1 MKYKT
6 KPKDDNVKKLLSFQN
21 KPKGKKQND
30 KQTELLTVLSAN
42 IGAWSLALTDVEVIA
57 RIISLLVA
65 AAYTVVKICQA
76 TKNDGK

>member
-30 KQTELLTVLSAN
+30 KQTRTTN
-42 IGAWSLALTDVEVIA
+42 
-57 RIISLLVA
+57 RFIS
-65 AAYTVVKICQA
+65 
-76 TKNDGK
+76 

>member
-1 MKYKT
+1 MTMSKNCCFFKISQ
-6 KPKDDNVKKLLSFQN
+6 KAKN
-21 KPKGKKQND
+21 KMISRQ
-30 KQTELLTVLSAN
+30 ELLTVLSAN